1 MKNYNVIELDNNDNI
16 AYLNRNGDKIVTT
29 WGQYTTN
36 IRNVVD
42 AYLEVKEEVE
52 LLRTK
57 VIAQDAQAELEA
69 LKAEVAELKRRAERD
84 RVQVREM
91 EREKIA
97 NRKSIRE
104 LKDTV
109 YKYQGEIHAEQ
120 KRVATLNKQNDKLRE
135 ALSNGYSV
143 SVSIKELV

>member
-16 AYLNRNGDKIVTT
+16 AYLNRDGDKILTT

-36 IRNVVD
+36 IRKVVD

-52 LLRTK
+52 VLRTQ
-57 VIAQDAQAELEA
+57 VVAQAELEA
-69 LKAEVAELKRRAERD
+69 QVAELKRRAERD

-109 YKYQGEIHAEQ
+109 YKYQGELHAEQ
-120 KRVATLNKQNDKLRE
+120 ARIKGKDRAIQTLLKDLEIANLGEVNV
-135 ALSNGYSV
+135 N
-143 SVSIKELV
+143 IKVK